1 MARIP
6 EDLLERIRD
15 ATDIAEIVS
24 EHVQL
29 TAKGRNLFGL
39 CPFHNENSPSFSVNP
54 ERQIYH
60 CFGCGVGGNVF
71 KFIQEID
78 RVSFVEAVKFLAN
91 RTNIPLPAN
100 EGPSHAVSD
109 ASDQIYRAN
118 DLAHKYFHHMLLNDT
133 AGEEALAYLRNR
145 RLSDETIER
154 FGLGYAPAGWDGL
167 LKVASRRGFSPQAM
181 EQAGLALPRQ
191 SGNGYYDRFRDRAVF
206 PIANLSN
213 RTIGF
218 GARALQTDQEP
229 KYLNSPET
237 TVYHKGTVLY
247 GLAQTRD
254 AIRRRDAVIVVEG
267 YMDLLSL
274 VQAGIEH
281 VVATSGTALT
291 EEHCRSLARYAHRV
305 VLLFDGDTAGSNA
318 AMRGLE
324 ILLGTGVD
332 ARVVS
337 LPSEHDPDTFVQEKG
352 PEALLDLAEKGYS
365 ALDFYMR
372 QIGLQHDL
380 NSVQGKSQAIETLKP
395 LLARPRDAVR
405 RDLMLREVAQR
416 LSVDESALRQEMSQ
430 VVQRQQRPRTTATAP
445 TTPAAPLPEP
455 PHREREF
462 VGLLLQYPHYI
473 SATAETITAEALDN
487 PQCQELIRVLFER
500 FADVGEIDLSLLM
513 DQLENETLTRLVSQC
528 AMLGFAEE
536 QVEEQWRQSVAFFQR
551 TSLQRRI
558 QQARQALNQAEQQG
572 DENEVLRI
580 SGEIVQLNQER
591 QHYDETQNS

>member
-6 EDLLERIRD
+6 EDILERIRD
-15 ATDIAEIVS
+15 AIDIAEIVS

-29 TAKGRNLFGL
+29 TPKGRNLFGL

-54 ERQIYH
+54 DRQIYH

-91 RTNIPLPAN
+91 RTNIPIPTS
-100 EGPSHAVSD
+100 EGPSHAVND
-109 ASDQIYRAN
+109 AADQIYRAN

-145 RLSDETIER
+145 HLSDETIER
-154 FGLGYAPAGWDGL
+154 FGLGYAPANWDGL
-167 LKVASRRGFSPQAM
+167 LKVAQRRGFSPQAM
-181 EQAGLALPRQ
+181 EQAGLVLPRQ
-191 SGNGYYDRFRDRAVF
+191 NGNGYYDRFRDRAIF

-218 GARALQTDQEP
+218 GARALQSDQEP

-237 TVYHKGTVLY
+237 SVYHKGTVLY

-254 AIRRRDAVIVVEG
+254 AIRRRDVVIVVEG

-305 VLLFDGDTAGSNA
+305 VLLFDGDAAGSNA

-352 PEALLDLAEKGYS
+352 SEALLDLAEKGQS
-365 ALDFYMR
+365 ALDFYMQ
-372 QIGLQHDL
+372 QIGGRHDL
-380 NSVQGKSQAIETLKP
+380 SSVQGKSLAIEALKP

-405 RDLMLREVAQR
+405 RDLMLREVAQQ

-430 VVQRQQRPRTTATAP
+430 VVQRQQRPHTTTAAP
-445 TTPAAPLPEP
+445 TPATQLPEP
-455 PHREREF
+455 PRREREF
-462 VGLLLQYPHYI
+462 IGLLLQYPHYI
-473 SATAETITAEALDN
+473 TATAEAITAEALDA
-487 PQCQELIRVLFER
+487 PQCQALIRVLFER
-500 FADVGEIDLSLLM
+500 FADTSEIDLSLLM
-513 DQLENETLTRLVSQC
+513 DQLENEALTRLVSKC
-528 AMLGFAEE
+528 AMLGFTEE
-536 QVEEQWRQSVAFFQR
+536 QVEEQWRQSISFFQR
-551 TSLQRRI
+551 ASLQRRI
-558 QQARQALNQAEQQG
+558 QQARQALNQADQQG

-580 SGEIVQLNQER
+580 SGELVLLNQER